1 MKWKGRRR
9 SSNVRDVSEP
19 LGMIRQATDLL
30 LSSKG
35 EVARGG
41 SASKLSIGKKSREGM
56 RKQTRP
62 PAPPKK
68 YQKAHERAQR
78 ELERRR
84 KASENRKG
92 K

>member
-9 SSNVRDVSEP
+9 SSNVRDVSTP
-19 LGMIRQATDLL
+19 LGMIAQAKDLI
-30 LSSKG
+30 LSDKG
-35 EVARGG
+35 ERSRGG
-41 SASKLSIGKKSREGM
+41 SHKDLSIGRLSRKGMKKKDRL
-56 RKQTRP
+56 

-84 KASENRKG
+84 KARG